1 MHKNPINIR
10 PTINWKNASAYP
22 LAAQLTKIIYQYV
35 QLPNA
40 YNVTN
45 TEYFISE
52 LADIDIDSNTRPCLF
67 DITNMYTNIPTDSI
81 IHIITM
87 IMNNNYI
94 DTNTIHE
101 IILIN
106 TILEQNYFQFDN
118 KYYKLKEGL
127 AMGAPTSG
135 ILSEICLQY
144 IEHTHVSKILQNHNI
159 IGYYR
164 YVDDVLIIYNIN
176 KAIPYIIYMILITLT
191 RS

>member
-1 MHKNPINIR
+1 MSFVSCCVTMETQHMNCCATVLIRYYGNATGCIGHVTKENPICHNI
-10 PTINWKNASAYP
+10 IK
-22 LAAQLTKIIYQYV
+22 
-35 QLPNA
+35 
-40 YNVTN
+40 
-45 TEYFISE
+45 
-52 LADIDIDSNTRPCLF
+52 
-67 DITNMYTNIPTDSI
+67 
-81 IHIITM
+81 M

-118 KYYKLKEGL
+118 KYYKQKEGL

-144 IEHTHVSKILQNHNI
+144 IEHTHVSKILQSHNI

-176 KAIPYIIYMILITLT
+176 KSILYIIYMILITLT